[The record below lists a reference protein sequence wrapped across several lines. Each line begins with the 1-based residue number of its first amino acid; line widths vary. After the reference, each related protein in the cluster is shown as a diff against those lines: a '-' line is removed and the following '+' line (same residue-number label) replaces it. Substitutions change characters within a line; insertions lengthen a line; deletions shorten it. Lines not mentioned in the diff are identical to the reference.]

1 MKASNNLI
9 TTKLK
14 KEFLYLRKSKKNE
27 AYEFSG
33 NVYFVGIIIGAIFFN
48 LWGTGNLIK
57 PLIALLWTALF
68 LIAIVYVDRKSE

>member
-1 MKASNNLI
+1 MKERAKKMNLMNLVVI
-9 TTKLK
+9 
-14 KEFLYLRKSKKNE
+14 
-27 AYEFSG
+27 
-33 NVYFVGIIIGAIFFN
+33 VYFVGIIIGAIFFN